1 MLRRR
6 RSAWPD
12 SSVLYGKDVHRLED
26 RCRPLIVMVEI
37 VEMRKLSGSARN
49 FNWLLSNF
57 VRDVVG
63 VREAI
68 AVSSDGFLL
77 AGSAGR
83 ERDGV
88 EQFAAII
95 SGLTSLTNGAGHL
108 LNCGD
113 VEQVIVEMRAGV
125 LFVSSIS
132 DGSALGV
139 LAEKDCDMGLI
150 GYEMTLLLDRVGST
164 LTPALVTELKNAL
177 TA

>member
-1 MLRRR
+1 
-6 RSAWPD
+6 
-12 SSVLYGKDVHRLED
+12 
-26 RCRPLIVMVEI
+26 
-37 VEMRKLSGSARN
+37 
-49 FNWLLSNF
+49 
-57 VRDVVG
+57 
-63 VREAI
+63 
-68 AVSSDGFLL
+68 
-77 AGSAGR
+77 
-83 ERDGV
+83 
-88 EQFAAII
+88 
-95 SGLTSLTNGAGHL
+95 LTNGAGHL

>member
-1 MLRRR
+1 MPRPPRSGWLGSSVQSVRDVRRPVVRYRRR
-6 RSAWPD
+6 I
-12 SSVLYGKDVHRLED
+12 ET
-26 RCRPLIVMVEI
+26 VEI
-37 VEMRKLSGSARN
+37 VAMRKLSGSARN

-95 SGLTSLTNGAGHL
+95 SGITSLTNGAGHL
-108 LNCGD
+108 LNCGE
-113 VEQVIVEMRAGV
+113 VEQVIVEMRHGV

>member
-1 MLRRR
+1 
-6 RSAWPD
+6 
-12 SSVLYGKDVHRLED
+12 
-26 RCRPLIVMVEI
+26 MVEI
-37 VEMRKLSGSARN
+37 AEMRKLSGSARN

-108 LNCGD
+108 LSCGD

-164 LTPALVTELKNAL
+164 LTPALVSELKNAL

>member
-1 MLRRR
+1 
-6 RSAWPD
+6 
-12 SSVLYGKDVHRLED
+12 
-26 RCRPLIVMVEI
+26 
-37 VEMRKLSGSARN
+37 MRELSGSARN

-88 EQFAAII
+88 EQFAAIV
-95 SGLTSLTNGAGHL
+95 SGLTSLTNGAGAL
-108 LNCGD
+108 LHCGD
-113 VEQVIVEMRAGV
+113 IEQVIVEMHDGV

-132 DGSALGV
+132 DGSTLAV
-139 LAEKDCDMGLI
+139 LADKDCDMGLI
-150 GYEMTLLLDRVGST
+150 GYEMTLLLDRVGTT
-164 LTPALVTELKNAL
+164 LTPALISELKNTL
-177 TA
+177 TV

>member
-1 MLRRR
+1 
-6 RSAWPD
+6 
-12 SSVLYGKDVHRLED
+12 
-26 RCRPLIVMVEI
+26 
-37 VEMRKLSGSARN
+37 MRKLSGSARN

-57 VRDVVG
+57 VRDVAG

-83 ERDGV
+83 ERDNV

-95 SGLTSLTNGAGHL
+95 SGITSLTNGAGIL
-108 LNCGD
+108 LNCGEVD
-113 VEQVIVEMRAGV
+113 QVVVEMRDGM

-132 DGSALGV
+132 DGSTLGV
-139 LAEKDCDMGLI
+139 LADRNCDMGLI

-164 LTPALVTELKNAL
+164 LTPALVSELKNAL
-177 TA
+177 TV